1 MIRRYEEKEGLK
13 LLLWKGERAMAR
25 ALVLK
30 LECALECWGGL
41 VKKTPRVLGPTTPE
55 GLTQ

>member
-30 LECALECWGGL
+30 LECALECPGGL
-41 VKKTPRVLGPTTPE
+41 VKKHRECWAPQPQRV
-55 GLTQ
+55 